1 MANTTFTNLKES
13 VDKAK
18 GAMNMKT
25 GIDVKAP
32 GHDMARDKRLESY
45 RMMTGFLAMRKGV

>member
-18 GAMNMKT
+18 GAMNVKT

-45 RMMTGFLAMRKGV
+45 RMMTGFLAMRKGA